1 MERKWKWDSTFIPHT
16 LKHAA
21 AGNQKP
27 YPYTFCLTFKNVES
41 DIRSMSNEYGNVH
54 AGCYCTYIPN
64 SFISESRPKKT
75 PVMKI

>member
-1 MERKWKWDSTFIPHT
+1 MERKWKKIGLWDSTFILYT
-16 LKHAA
+16 LKHGAA

-54 AGCYCTYIPN
+54 AG
-64 SFISESRPKKT
+64 
-75 PVMKI
+75 